1 VTARAVHVQFT
12 IDDEA
17 ARDAI
22 VDELLRGRLV
32 ACAQTVGPLTSRYR
46 WEGEIA
52 EAREWL
58 VVCKTVP
65 ARVDSVVET
74 IRARHPYDV
83 PEIVVGEITGG
94 LAAYLDWVGAET
106 SEVPPPAS

>member
-1 VTARAVHVQFT
+1 MTARAVQVQFT

-22 VDELLRGRLV
+22 VDELLRLRLV
-32 ACAQTVGPLTSRYR
+32 ACAQTLGPLTSRY
-46 WEGEIA
+46 WWGGVMS

-58 VVCKTVP
+58 VVCKTVAP
-65 ARVDSVVET
+65 SADVVVEA

-83 PEIVVGEITGG
+83 PEIVVTEITGG
-94 LAAYLDWVGAET
+94 LAAYLDWVAAET
-106 SEVPPPAS
+106 REVPPNRS

>member
-1 VTARAVHVQFT
+1 VTPRAVHVQFT

-22 VDELLRGRLV
+22 VDDLLRRRLV
-32 ACAQTVGPLTSRYR
+32 ACAQTLGPLTSRY
-46 WEGEIA
+46 WWDGEIS

-65 ARVDSVVET
+65 SRVDVVIEA
-74 IRARHPYDV
+74 IRVGHPYDV
-83 PEIVVGEITGG
+83 PEITVSEVTGG
-94 LAAYLDWVGAET
+94 LAAYLDWVTTET
-106 SEVPPPAS
+106 GEAPPSPS

>member
-1 VTARAVHVQFT
+1 MTARAVQVQFT
-12 IDDEA
+12 VDDAA

-22 VDELLRGRLV
+22 VDQLLQRRLV
-32 ACAQTVGPLTSRYR
+32 ACAQSVGPVTSRY
-46 WEGEIA
+46 WWNGAIS

-65 ARVDSVVET
+65 GRVDAVVEA

-83 PEIVVGEITGG
+83 PEIVVGEISGG
-94 LAAYLDWVGAET
+94 LAAYLDWVAAET
-106 SEVPPPAS
+106 RE

>member
-1 VTARAVHVQFT
+1 VTVRAAQVQFT

-22 VDELLRGRLV
+22 VEDLLRQRLV
-32 ACAQTVGPLTSRYR
+32 ACAQTLGPLTSRY
-46 WEGEIA
+46 WWDGDIG

-65 ARVDSVVET
+65 ARVDAVIEA
-74 IRARHPYDV
+74 IRVRHPYEL
-83 PEIVVGEITGG
+83 PEILVSEVTGG
-94 LAAYLDWVGAET
+94 LAAYLDWVAVET
-106 SEVPPPAS
+106 GDDASQS